1 MTRTNEAHFLFDS
14 ASTPGLVHT
23 VQYVETDAGWALAC
37 NCTGAAYG
45 RTCWHLKA
53 ARDAEKKQSAPVM
66 SAAQVADVDAK
77 MARFARV

>member
-1 MTRTNEAHFLFDS
+1 MTRTNDAHFKFDS

-37 NCTGAAYG
+37 DCKAAEYG

-66 SAAQVADVDAK
+66 STERRAEVGSL
-77 MARFARV
+77 MARFARA